1 MGILDLSHYPEDGAH
16 HLDRWLEQLDI
27 PLWIGVVPGAPGLTP
42 LVASLVARHC
52 SDYHTTPLDWERLDM
67 VAGHLWGMAELQRDN
82 DAARVTG
89 DDYQHIA
96 LAGSSAAIRHAVS
109 RLNRF
114 AGTSD
119 PVLIYG
125 HSGTGKEAA
134 ARFVHD
140 HSRVRHRPLIVINC
154 AALPASLT
162 QSELFGHEKGAFTNA
177 TGLRVGRI
185 EAADGGSLL
194 LVGIDE
200 LSLDQQSS
208 LLRFLQEGIM
218 ERVGSNDTIHV
229 RARLIATAS
238 TPLQDLV
245 RQGRFRHDVF
255 FRLGEMSVELP
266 SLKDR
271 PEDIPLL
278 VAKLLERMPPE
289 LPSKPLSPAALQQ
302 LMAYSWPGNL
312 RELQNRLRQA
322 LLLGGN
328 PRIEPMDLGLAGIPA
343 HIYHQHDLSLAQ
355 FRARA
360 ERQALQ
366 CSLALSHQNISAAA
380 RLLRISRA
388 SFYRL
393 IDKYP
398 LPAPDTVHSTARS
411 GRHHRR

>member
-1 MGILDLSHYPEDGAH
+1 
-16 HLDRWLEQLDI
+16 
-27 PLWIGVVPGAPGLTP
+27 
-42 LVASLVARHC
+42 AS
-52 SDYHTTPLDWERLDM
+52 
-67 VAGHLWGMAELQRDN
+67 
-82 DAARVTG
+82 
-89 DDYQHIA
+89 
-96 LAGSSAAIRHAVS
+96 IRHAIS
-109 RLNRF
+109 RLSRF

-119 PVLIYG
+119 PVVISG

-200 LSLDQQSS
+200 LSLEQQSS
-208 LLRFLQEGIM
+208 LLRFLQEGVM
-218 ERVGSNDTIHV
+218 ERVGSNEAIHV

-238 TPLQDLV
+238 TPLKELV
-245 RQGRFRHDVF
+245 RQGRFRQDVF

-271 PEDIPLL
+271 LEDIPLL
-278 VAKLLERMPPE
+278 VEKLLEHMPPA

-328 PRIEPMDLGLAGIPA
+328 PRIEPMDLGLAGIPP
-343 HIYHQHDLSLAQ
+343 HIRDQHDLSLAQ

-366 CSLALSHQNISAAA
+366 CSLALSRQNVSAAA

-388 SFYRL
+388 SLYRL
-393 IDKYP
+393 IDKYQ
-398 LPAPDTVHSTARS
+398 LAGPDTIHPATPPE
-411 GRHHRR
+411 RHHRR